1 MVRKVQKGTFMRILF
16 ILSLLVI
23 SCTQK
28 PIDKPIEKGSDYQ
41 ESVERIEMLIDKL
54 EGAID
59 ENSNY

>member
-1 MVRKVQKGTFMRILF
+1 MRILF